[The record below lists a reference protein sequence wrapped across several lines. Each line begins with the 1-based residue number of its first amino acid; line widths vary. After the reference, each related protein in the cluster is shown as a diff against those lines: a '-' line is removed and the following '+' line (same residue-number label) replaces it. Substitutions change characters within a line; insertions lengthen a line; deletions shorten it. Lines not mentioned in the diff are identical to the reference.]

1 MSLKVVRI
9 GKMEKEH
16 EIMEYKL
23 EFGEDGKL
31 KDIKTETKKFVG
43 DLKVTYT
50 VIRPTEDKK

>member
-1 MSLKVVRI
+1 
-9 GKMEKEH
+9 MEKEH
-16 EIMEYKL
+16 EIMEYKF

-50 VIRPTEDKK
+50 VVRPVESKK

>member
-1 MSLKVVRI
+1 MFLKAMRI

-16 EIMEYKL
+16 EITEYKF

-50 VIRPTEDKK
+50 VVRPVESKK

>member
-1 MSLKVVRI
+1 MFLKVMRI

-16 EIMEYKL
+16 EIMEYKF

-43 DLKVTYT
+43 GLKVTYT
-50 VIRPTEDKK
+50 VVRPVESKK